1 VTKLG
6 QAICRQPNRHYIKL
20 YYCLNWARPY
30 IGGPIGII
38 SLHNNNDNDDDNE
51 DDDNDDNNNYTDNDD
66 TNVDDSNNDDDTNND
81 TNNDNERKFMGGPR

>member
-1 VTKLG
+1 MTKLG

-51 DDDNDDNNNYTDNDD
+51 DDDNNNYTDNDD

-81 TNNDNERKFMGGPR
+81 TNNDDERKFMGGPR